1 MNYLPSDEQDKAEE
15 AEPASGDHQPLTEF
29 EPNEPSVP
37 EEIHSLPLQD
47 PQPEQPRGIA
57 PVWHTVLLVAV
68 ILAFSIWGAFRSA
81 SLIIDPI
88 IPTDHKTGAATPGPA
103 RNENRKQETP
113 ERHNTPHGTPVNIYR
128 LSHYAISG
136 SLELVLVV
144 WVALGLHLRKI
155 QLRSVLGDLP
165 RGLNN
170 IAKEAGIAALFW
182 LCSMVILA
190 SFALTWNLVE
200 TVIYTHELKNQSAS
214 HTQSSTHGPSEP
226 VPPEKSVKLR
236 SPQQE
241 QVEMTRKLMQYA
253 PANGLEIAAW
263 GVLCLIVGFSEEIVF
278 RGYLQRQ
285 GIAILRR
292 VPAGVLFSA
301 IIFGAAHGYQGVRG
315 ICIIAL
321 YGALFSGIALLRRNL
336 FPGMLAHSW
345 HDFATG
351 LMLAL
356 IRETHLLDRM
366 PLSQ

>member
-1 MNYLPSDEQDKAEE
+1 MNYLPSDEGDDAERT
-15 AEPASGDHQPLTEF
+15 EPASGEHQPLTEF
-29 EPNEPSVP
+29 EPNEPSVS
-37 EEIHSLPLQD
+37 EETDSSPLQD
-47 PQPEQPRGIA
+47 SHPEQPRGIA
-57 PVWHTVLLVAV
+57 PVWHMVVLVAV

-81 SLIIDPI
+81 SLVIDPI
-88 IPTDHKTGAATPGPA
+88 IPTDHKTGTAVPGPA
-103 RNENRKQETP
+103 RNENRKQQAPAEQNKPHETP
-113 ERHNTPHGTPVNIYR
+113 VSIYR

-144 WVALGLHLRKI
+144 WVIFGLHLRKI
-155 QLRSVLGDLP
+155 PLRSLLGDLP

-170 IAKEAGIAALFW
+170 ITKEAGIAALFW

-200 TVIYTHELKNQSAS
+200 TLIYTHELKNQSVS
-214 HTQSSTHGPSEP
+214 KTQGSTHEPSAP
-226 VPPEKSVKLR
+226 TPPDKSAKLK

-253 PANGLEIAAW
+253 PANGLEIGAW
-263 GVLCLIVGFSEEIVF
+263 GVLCLIVGFSEELVF

-285 GIAILRR
+285 GIGILRR
-292 VPAGVLFSA
+292 APLGVVLSA
-301 IIFGAAHGYQGVRG
+301 MIFGAAHGYQGVRG

-345 HDFATG
+345 HDFVTG